1 MILLRMRHLISNII
15 ICFSFSTIAY
25 FIKAIIRPS
34 KKKQLD
40 SVPARPL
47 KKLPTL
53 FYFYFL
59 FLYIILYTT
68 TNLVTSEFHSSKLPY
83 KPLEMQDN
91 FKTESS
97 NKLQVNTSCVLG
109 VPKVK
114 SVVKLPNINLY
125 LCYSYVQAR
134 PGATSLKWKV
144 VSGYSVFHP

>member
-1 MILLRMRHLISNII
+1 
-15 ICFSFSTIAY
+15 
-25 FIKAIIRPS
+25 
-34 KKKQLD
+34 
-40 SVPARPL
+40 
-47 KKLPTL
+47 
-53 FYFYFL
+53 
-59 FLYIILYTT
+59 
-68 TNLVTSEFHSSKLPY
+68 
-83 KPLEMQDN
+83 MQDN

-144 VSGYSVFHP
+144 VSGWACVVVSSLMACFEIATKTWKEIHQVIKYDMMISSLISCICCFVVLRVWQTQNKHQETLCTHVLLQFNNVRMMELTIQQEMGIYYSVFHP